1 MINRII
7 GIWKVKKLNKD
18 KISSDKY
25 YQRSQAE
32 YNVAMAELKGLRLE
46 LEMAGVEVDVEQL
59 KLIPDNAMVVV
70 KGGYYLKTEKAK
82 QEE

>member
-1 MINRII
+1 
-7 GIWKVKKLNKD
+7 
-18 KISSDKY
+18 
-25 YQRSQAE
+25 
-32 YNVAMAELKGLRLE
+32 MAELKGLRLE